1 MGMLKKYYRGM
12 DQDMKTLKL
21 IAIGTILILTPTL
34 SHSSD
39 LVHTFGSPSF
49 SGIGQSQHFLS
60 IAQIEHNRKQKIK
73 DDAESAQREAE
84 REEANKTINKFLQNV
99 ESRIYAQISKNLVD
113 SMFEENGALTGTAEL
128 EGATIYW
135 VKDVTAGTITVT
147 ITEEDGTITELVV
160 PLTGFGF

>member
-1 MGMLKKYYRGM
+1 MKKI
-12 DQDMKTLKL
+12 KL
-21 IAIGTILILTPTL
+21 LGILLLLTPIT
-34 SHSSD
+34 SYASD

-60 IAQIEHNRKQKIK
+60 IAQIEHNRKQKLQ
-73 DDAESAQREAE
+73 DDKESAEREAA
-84 REEANKTINKFLQNV
+84 REEANKTINKFINNV

-113 SMFEENGALTGTAEL
+113 SMFEDDGALSGTAEL

-135 VKDVTAGTITVT
+135 VKDLTAGTITVT
-147 ITEEDGTITELVV
+147 ITDEDGTVTELVV

>member
-1 MGMLKKYYRGM
+1 
-12 DQDMKTLKL
+12 MKKL
-21 IAIGTILILTPTL
+21 IVIGVLLTIIPTL
-34 SHSSD
+34 SHASD

-60 IAQIEHNRKQKIK
+60 IAQIEHNRKEKIL
-73 DDAESAQREAE
+73 
-84 REEANKTINKFLQNV
+84 EANETINKFIANV

-113 SMFEENGALTGTAEL
+113 GMFEEDGALSGTAEL

-147 ITEEDGTITELVV
+147 ITDEDGTVTELVV

>member
-1 MGMLKKYYRGM
+1 
-12 DQDMKTLKL
+12 MKKL
-21 IAIGTILILTPTL
+21 IAIGVLLTIIPTL

-60 IAQIEHNRKQKIK
+60 IAQIEHNRKQKLK
-73 DDAESAQREAE
+73 DDAEAAEREAE
-84 REEANKTINKFLQNV
+84 REEANKTINKFINNV

-113 SMFEENGALTGTAEL
+113 AMFEENGALSGTADL

-135 VKDVTAGTITVT
+135 VKDLTAGTITVT
-147 ITEEDGTITELVV
+147 ITEEDGSVTELVV

>member
-1 MGMLKKYYRGM
+1 
-12 DQDMKTLKL
+12 MKTLKS
-21 IAIGTILILTPTL
+21 IGDLLTIIPTL
-34 SHSSD
+34 SYAGD

-60 IAQIEHNRKQKIK
+60 IAQIEHNRKEKIQ
-73 DDAESAQREAE
+73 DDLDAAEREAE
-84 REEANKTINKFLQNV
+84 RAESNKTINKFINNV

-113 SMFEENGALTGTAEL
+113 SMFEDNGELSGTADL

-135 VKDVTAGTITVT
+135 EKDMTAGTITVQ
-147 ITEEDGTITELVV
+147 ITEEDGTFTELIV

>member
-1 MGMLKKYYRGM
+1 
-12 DQDMKTLKL
+12 MKTLK
-21 IAIGTILILTPTL
+21 IIVGVVILTIPTL
-34 SHSSD
+34 SYASD

-60 IAQIEHNRKQKIK
+60 IAQIEHNRKQKLK
-73 DDAESAQREAE
+73 DEAESDARQAARD
-84 REEANKTINKFLQNV
+84 EANETINKFIKNV

-113 SMFEENGALTGTAEL
+113 SMFEDNGELSGTADL

-135 VKDVTAGTITVT
+135 EKDMTAGTITVQ
-147 ITEEDGTITELVV
+147 ITEEDGTFTELIV

>member
-1 MGMLKKYYRGM
+1 
-12 DQDMKTLKL
+12 MKTLKS
-21 IAIGTILILTPTL
+21 IGVLLTIIPTL
-34 SHSSD
+34 SYAGD

-60 IAQIEHNRKQKIK
+60 IAQIEHNRKEKIQ
-73 DDAESAQREAE
+73 DDLDAAEREAE
-84 REEANKTINKFLQNV
+84 RAESNKTINKFINNV

-113 SMFEENGALTGTAEL
+113 SMFEDNGELSGTADL

-135 VKDVTAGTITVT
+135 EKDMTAGTITVQ
-147 ITEEDGTITELVV
+147 ITEEDGTFTELIV

>member
-1 MGMLKKYYRGM
+1 
-12 DQDMKTLKL
+12 MKKL
-21 IAIGTILILTPTL
+21 IVIGVLLTIIPTL
-34 SHSSD
+34 SHASD

-60 IAQIEHNRKQKIK
+60 IAQIEHNRKEKIK
-73 DDAESAQREAE
+73 DEAESAARQAARD
-84 REEANKTINKFLQNV
+84 EANETINKFIANV

-113 SMFEENGALTGTAEL
+113 GMFEEDGALSGTAEL

-147 ITEEDGTITELVV
+147 ITDEDGTVTELVV

>member
-1 MGMLKKYYRGM
+1 M
-12 DQDMKTLKL
+12 DQDMKKL
-21 IAIGTILILTPTL
+21 IAIGVLLTIIPIL
-34 SHSSD
+34 SHASD

-60 IAQIEHNRKQKIK
+60 IAQIEHNRKQKLK
-73 DDAESAQREAE
+73 DDAEAAEREAA
-84 REEANKTINKFLQNV
+84 REEANKTINKFINNV

-113 SMFEENGALTGTAEL
+113 AMFEENGALSGTADL

-135 VKDVTAGTITVT
+135 VKDLTAGTITVT
-147 ITEEDGTITELVV
+147 ITEEDGSVTELVV

>member
-1 MGMLKKYYRGM
+1 M
-12 DQDMKTLKL
+12 DQDMKKL
-21 IAIGTILILTPTL
+21 IAIGVLLTIIPTL
-34 SHSSD
+34 SHASD

-60 IAQIEHNRKQKIK
+60 IAQIEHSRKQKIK
-73 DDAESAQREAE
+73 DDAEAAEREAE